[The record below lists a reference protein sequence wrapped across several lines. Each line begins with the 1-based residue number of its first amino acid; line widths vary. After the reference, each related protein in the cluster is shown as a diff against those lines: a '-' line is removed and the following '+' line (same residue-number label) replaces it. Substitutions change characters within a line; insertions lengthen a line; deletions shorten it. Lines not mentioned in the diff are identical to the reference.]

1 MAMKG
6 IDVSHWQGAIDWG
19 KVRNAGIQFAIIKA
33 GGSDAGFYKD
43 SRFEVNYAG
52 CKTSGIHVGAYY
64 FVGKNCTSKE
74 NGEADAR
81 RFLSLIKGKQF
92 DMPVYLDF
100 EGPNAADVNGNT
112 QAAIGFCK
120 VLEDAGYFTG
130 IYGSDISGFK
140 ERLHA
145 SALKQFTWWVAR
157 YGNKPVFATAS
168 MGMWQYSSIGRINGI
183 NGNVDMDECYID
195 FPSVIKS
202 KGFNGYRK
210 ENYAVLEE
218 AAETISKTK
227 INLKVGD
234 KVRVTDNITWTGH
247 KFKVWYP
254 DYTVMEINGDRVVIG
269 VNGII
274 TAAVSSKNLQKV

>member
-1 MAMKG
+1 MTMKG

-33 GGSDAGFYKD
+33 GGSDSGFYKD

-52 CKTSGIHVGAYY
+52 CKTSGIHAGAYY

-100 EGPNAADVNGNT
+100 EGPNSADVNGNT

-157 YGNKPVFATAS
+157 YGNKPVFATAN
-168 MGMWQYSSIGRINGI
+168 MGMWQYSSTGRVNGI

-227 INLKVGD
+227 NNLKVGD